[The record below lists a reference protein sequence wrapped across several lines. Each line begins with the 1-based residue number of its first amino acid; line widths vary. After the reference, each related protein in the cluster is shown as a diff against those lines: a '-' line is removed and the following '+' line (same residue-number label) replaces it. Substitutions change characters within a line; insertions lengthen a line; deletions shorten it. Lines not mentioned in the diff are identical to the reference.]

1 MKKSKMAAKMASDL
15 KYILCLSRFATCPQ
29 SYNLFFYTMSATSF
43 GFQYRHCDFVKKR
56 HIVMWAIF
64 ESLPYRSAPIFQ
76 ICFMVLLQYV
86 LSDFTRF
93 VDPRRHRCRQ

>member
-43 GFQYRHCDFVKKR
+43 GFQYRHCDFVKKKTYSHVGYFR
-56 HIVMWAIF
+56 EFAIQKCPNISNLF
-64 ESLPYRSAPIFQ
+64 YGIAPV
-76 ICFMVLLQYV
+76 CFK
-86 LSDFTRF
+86 
-93 VDPRRHRCRQ
+93 